1 MYAGAH
7 FRAVAARTQ
16 EWITRSRDA
25 LHLLVAERGDIR
37 LYRDIYLLENRRRE
51 SRPVSC
57 ATQAPTPAGSSGHP
71 GRRPQL
77 Q

>member
-25 LHLLVAERGDIR
+25 LHLLVAELTYKALPR
-37 LYRDIYLLENRRRE
+37 YLPSGE
-51 SRPVSC
+51 P
-57 ATQAPTPAGSSGHP
+57 PAGEPP
-71 GRRPQL
+71 GVLRDTGANARRL
-77 Q
+77 